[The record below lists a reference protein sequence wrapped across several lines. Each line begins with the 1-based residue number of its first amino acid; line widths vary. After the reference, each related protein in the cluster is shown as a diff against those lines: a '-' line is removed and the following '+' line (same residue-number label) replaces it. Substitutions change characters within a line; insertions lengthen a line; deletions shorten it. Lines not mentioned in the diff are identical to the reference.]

1 MKVHTDCVNA
11 NSLVTEDKSTDK
23 DSSQSV
29 AAKPQDPTQQD
40 TELSIGSSSTQNIKV
55 IDGETNNEKDIYRSG
70 IYPPYTVSDMIGKS
84 WYSIAKLSADI
95 FSWSSRLSSLYYEQC
110 LQYEKVWSYYWTET
124 YKSFSAFSQS
134 NESPKT
140 NAI

>member
-1 MKVHTDCVNA
+1 MIPRV
-11 NSLVTEDKSTDK
+11 S
-23 DSSQSV
+23 
-29 AAKPQDPTQQD
+29 AAKLQDSTQQG
-40 TELSIGSSSTQNIKV
+40 TALSIGSSPTQNVKA
-55 IDGETNNEKDIYRSG
+55 IDRETNNNKDIYRSG
-70 IYPPYTVSDMIGKS
+70 IYPPHTVSDMIGKS
-84 WYSIAKLSADI
+84 WYSFAKLSADI

-124 YKSFSAFSQS
+124 YKSFNAFSQS

>member
-1 MKVHTDCVNA
+1 VKVHVDCVNA

-23 DSSQSV
+23 DGFQSV
-29 AAKPQDPTQQD
+29 AAKPQDPTQQG
-40 TELSIGSSSTQNIKV
+40 TALSNGSSSTQNIEV
-55 IDGETNNEKDIYRSG
+55 IDRETNNEKDIYRSG
-70 IYPPYTVSDMIGKS
+70 SYPPYTVSDMIGKS

-124 YKSFSAFSQS
+124 YKSFSAFSQR